1 VYDFL
6 LFVHVLFA
14 FGLVAAITTFWAV
27 TIASRPARMSL
38 PPAGVMTLGR
48 TAGILVGV
56 SALGV
61 VVFGVWLAIYLDAY
75 HPWDGWVISAIVLW
89 MIATGLGVRTR
100 EVLVPAGEG
109 VSALS
114 AGDDSQRAATL
125 HWIRTV
131 VVIALLAVMIFKPGA

>member
-1 VYDFL
+1 VYDTLLFLHVLSAFL
-6 LFVHVLFA
+6 LFVTVVVLSA
-14 FGLVAAITTFWAV
+14 VVRGAAVPRGLVRISNVLWDV
-27 TIASRPARMSL
+27 GGL
-38 PPAGVMTLGR
+38 GTL
-48 TAGILVGV
+48 
-56 SALGV
+56 
-61 VVFGVWLAIYLDAY
+61 VFGVWLAIYLDAY

-100 EVLVPAGEG
+100 EALVPAGEG